1 MLKNNNMSNNES
13 PARNIIGN
21 GTIIKGEIESNGDI
35 RIDGRVEGVLK
46 SNGKVVLGQNGS
58 IEGEMY
64 CKQADLS
71 GRINGKMVVEELA
84 SLKST
89 SRIEGELATKQLFI
103 EIGAIF
109 TGKCEMG
116 KMDAPKTEPKK

>member
-1 MLKNNNMSNNES
+1 MLKNNNMSNYES
-13 PARNIIGN
+13 PARNIICN
-21 GTIIKGEIESNGDI
+21 VTIIKGEIESNGDI

-109 TGKCEMG
+109 IGKCEMG
-116 KMDAPKTEPKK
+116 KMDAPKIEPKK

>member
-46 SNGKVVLGQNGS
+46 SNGKVVLGQKGS

-116 KMDAPKTEPKK
+116 KMDAPKIEPKK